1 MIKLVASDIDGTL
14 LVEGS
19 DKINEEIFD
28 VILKLKDQGTLFAA
42 ASGRQ
47 YASIRR
53 LFAPIENEMI
63 FVSEN
68 GSNVVCRGYEM
79 SSTVLNRQDA
89 EELIRF
95 IRTQP
100 GCYLTAST
108 RGPMYIEDDD
118 ADFLKLLTEGYHND
132 MRLVQDVLK
141 EEIEI
146 IKISIY
152 KSTGV
157 QDIAEEV
164 VAQWEDRFH
173 VTIAGEPWIDFMDF
187 DADKG
192 KALQTIQ
199 QTLRISREET
209 MVFGDNNNDLGMIAS
224 AEESYAVANAQP
236 KVLEAAK
243 HIADEN
249 VNDGVLKVL
258 KTLLDSKGGIQM
270 YKYDDVCLK
279 AFLENQLQ
287 LFDEKVAETLEEAD
301 EFLDDVMAVTVN
313 TLEEVR
319 DYFEEAGMDTSDMS
333 GDELEEASEVFHL
346 PDGRYLIVEG

>member
-68 GSNVVCRGYEM
+68 GSNVVCRGYEV
-79 SSTVLNRQDA
+79 SSTVLNRKDA

-95 IRTQP
+95 IRRQP

-108 RGPMYIEDDD
+108 RGPMYIEDND
-118 ADFLKLLTEGYHND
+118 ADFWKLLTDGYHND
-132 MRLVQDVLK
+132 MRLVPDVLK
-141 EEIEI
+141 EDIEI

-157 QDIAEEV
+157 QDISEEV
-164 VAQWEDRFH
+164 IAQWKDRFH

-249 VNDGVLKVL
+249 VNDGVLKVM
-258 KTLLDSKGGIQM
+258 KTLLE
-270 YKYDDVCLK
+270 YKDVS
-279 AFLENQLQ
+279 F
-287 LFDEKVAETLEEAD
+287 
-301 EFLDDVMAVTVN
+301 
-313 TLEEVR
+313 
-319 DYFEEAGMDTSDMS
+319 
-333 GDELEEASEVFHL
+333 
-346 PDGRYLIVEG
+346 